1 MAGISGVVIRAILR
15 HSSVSV
21 ARAALVPIDAVDP
34 QSLAAMK
41 ALESAVC
48 NQNATGTSDAES
60 RTAVKH

>member
-1 MAGISGVVIRAILR
+1 M
-15 HSSVSV
+15 SV

-34 QSLAAMK
+34 QSLTAMK